1 MNRIDRKISKVNKTA
16 KSTIT
21 NWVLQQNFDLPKI
34 SGKAVSLKILSAQYL
49 ENSNVIFLFVSYL
62 SLDLGYLKHFNTQRE
77 FREEYTILYL
87 LLFIYRFVC
96 CTVKSTTIL
105 KRVFHYKNY

>member
-1 MNRIDRKISKVNKTA
+1 MNRIDRKISKVKKNSKKYYHKLGIATEFWF
-16 KSTIT
+16 T
-21 NWVLQQNFDLPKI
+21 KI
-34 SGKAVSLKILSAQYL
+34 SGNVESLKILSAQYL

-96 CTVKSTTIL
+96 CTVKSTIIL
-105 KRVFHYKNY
+105 KGVFN